1 MRLAFRAHVET
12 VRGLRRRA
20 LRYVHRTNIFSP
32 RLGDHRDQRY
42 PMKLSTVARMRS
54 GLLGGLS
61 LAVLMSVLA
70 GCGGSDAAAVAPP
83 ASPPTPPAA
92 IEGIA
97 TPSSVAVVTAT
108 NAQ

>member
-1 MRLAFRAHVET
+1 
-12 VRGLRRRA
+12 
-20 LRYVHRTNIFSP
+20 
-32 RLGDHRDQRY
+32 
-42 PMKLSTVARMRS
+42 MKLSTVARMRS

-61 LAVLMSVLA
+61 LAVLMGALA
-70 GCGGSDAAAVAPP
+70 GCGGGSSATAVAPP
-83 ASPPTPPAA
+83 PSPPTPPAA

>member
-1 MRLAFRAHVET
+1 
-12 VRGLRRRA
+12 
-20 LRYVHRTNIFSP
+20 
-32 RLGDHRDQRY
+32 
-42 PMKLSTVARMRS
+42 MKLSTVARMRS

-61 LAVLMSVLA
+61 VAVLLGALA
-70 GCGGSDAAAVAPP
+70 GCSGSGSDAAAVIPP
-83 ASPPTPPAA
+83 PSPPTPPAA

>member
-1 MRLAFRAHVET
+1 
-12 VRGLRRRA
+12 
-20 LRYVHRTNIFSP
+20 
-32 RLGDHRDQRY
+32 
-42 PMKLSTVARMRS
+42 MKLSTVARMRS

-61 LAVLMSVLA
+61 LVVLMGAFA
-70 GCGGSDAAAVAPP
+70 GCSGGGSSAAAVIPP
-83 ASPPTPPAA
+83 PSPPTPPAA